1 MSKGGSK
8 TSTNTQTTTIDPAVM
23 AKWNDVYDR
32 AVSAVDSA
40 SNPYSSYGGE
50 LVAGF
55 TEPQNTAMRHA
66 MDNLANAQGTDYYG
80 ALSGQLGQDIGS
92 IASADLSVYMNPY
105 TDQVV
110 DRSLSAI
117 DDSRKKALQGVGD
130 QAQAAGAFGGDR
142 QAILEAETNRQYGDL
157 AADTA
162 ANLYQNAYTNAQSA
176 AQQDINNRHN
186 QIGQQSNLAN
196 LGINAQN
203 AALTGAYGIGSDL
216 QATNQRAD
224 TTNWEQYYNG
234 TMFPQQQASYLAG
247 IMSGMPYG
255 TSTTGITTTPT
266 SSNIGSS
273 LLGGGLL
280 GSTLFPKIL
289 GSGVSS
295 LGGSAIGAGLSLLS
309 DRRMKKDIK
318 RIGTLDNGLP
328 VYTFRYKHDPA
339 AVQVGCMADEVKEL
353 RPDAV
358 TNHGGIDF
366 VNYELATATV

>member
-1 MSKGGSK
+1 MSKGGSQ
-8 TSTNTQTTTIDPAVM
+8 TSTNTQSTTIDPAVM
-23 AKWNDVYDR
+23 AKWNDVYSR
-32 AVSAVDSA
+32 ATSAADSTA
-40 SNPYSSYGGE
+40 NPYSTYGGE

-55 TEPQNTAMRHA
+55 TDPQNTAMGYA
-66 MDNLANAQGTDYYG
+66 MGNLDNAQGINYYNT
-80 ALSGQLGQDIGS
+80 LNSQLGQDIGS
-92 IASADLSVYMNPY
+92 IASTDLSAYMNPY

-110 DRSLSAI
+110 NRSLSAI
-117 DDSRKKALQGVGD
+117 DDSRKQALQGVGD

-142 QAILEAETNRQYGDL
+142 QAILEGETNRQYGDL
-157 AADTA
+157 AADAA

-176 AQQDINNRHN
+176 AQQDITNRYN

-196 LGINAQN
+196 LGLNAQN
-203 AALTGAYGIGSDL
+203 SALTGAYGIGSDL
-216 QATNQRAD
+216 QSTNQLAD
-224 TTNWEQYYNG
+224 SANWEQYYNN

-255 TSTTGITTTPT
+255 TTTTGTSTTPT

-295 LGGSAIGAGLSLLS
+295 LGGSALGAGLSLLS
-309 DRRMKKDIK
+309 DLRTKKDIR

-328 VYTFRYKHDPA
+328 VYTFRYKHDPST
-339 AVQVGCMADEVKEL
+339 VQVGCMADEVKEL
-353 RPDAV
+353 HPDAV

-366 VNYELATATV
+366 VNYELATV